1 MIIKENLSIIF
12 VLVICLLC
20 SGCCSEFIMYDIL
33 GVPIDFSLD
42 SYFAKKFFSANDI
55 NYIVKWAGKKKWDIG
70 YNGTIITVKETFV
83 QRPQEEIVKDIQRW
97 LEGFVQDDID
107 RVERQKGTKQE
118 AKAYTTMEVIVQLQ
132 NKKKIGRGVWTRESQ
147 KINVK
152 LFL

>member
-42 SYFAKKFFSANDI
+42 SYFAKKFFSADDM

-70 YNGTIITVKETFV
+70 YNGTIITVKETFI
-83 QRPQEEIVKDIQRW
+83 QRPQEEIIKDIQRW
-97 LEGFVQDDID
+97 LEEFVQDDI
-107 RVERQKGTKQE
+107 RSAEKQGGTKW
-118 AKAYTTMEVIVQLQ
+118 KVKGDTTIEVIVQLQ
-132 NKKKIGRGVWTRESQ
+132 NKRKIGRGVWTKESQ
-147 KINVK
+147 KINIE